1 MYGKGMKGQFF
12 LIGAFIIIILLY
24 TGITAYI
31 SPEGFSGGAPHE
43 ITFLLGNLLNEYP
56 RALNYGENQ
65 SSGIE
70 SLVNFTLFA
79 RNVTKERNM
88 DLYSLWIVT
97 ENVSDDLNVTV
108 GNFQGD
114 TLDVV
119 IRVDSEEN
127 RLTVQNGGLNWT
139 TFTGPSEVF
148 SLNVSFNNEEKN
160 LILGKRKL
168 NLYYT
173 VGLESEDDLMVG
185 ERFV

>member
-1 MYGKGMKGQFF
+1 MYGESMKGQFF

-43 ITFLLGNLLNEYP
+43 ISFLLSNLLNEYP
-56 RALNYGENQ
+56 RALNYGKNQ
-65 SSGIE
+65 SSGLE

-88 DLYSLWIVT
+88 DLYSLWVVT

-108 GNFQGD
+108 GNFHR
-114 TLDVV
+114 TAYDVI
-119 IRVDSEEN
+119 IRVDSQEKQ
-127 RLTVQNGGLNWT
+127 LTVPNGSLNWT

-148 SLNVSFNNEEKN
+148 SLNVSFNSEEKN

-173 VGLESEDDLMVG
+173 VELESEGNLMVG